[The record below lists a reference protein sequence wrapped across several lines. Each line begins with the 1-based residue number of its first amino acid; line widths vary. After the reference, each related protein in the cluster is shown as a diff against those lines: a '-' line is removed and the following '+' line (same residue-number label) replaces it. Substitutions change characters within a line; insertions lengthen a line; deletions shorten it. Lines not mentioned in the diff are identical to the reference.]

1 MRGISFVPDGQRE
14 KSVFPYLFLIMFG
27 YDKLYGNSSESVPS
41 FF

>member
-1 MRGISFVPDGQRE
+1 MRSMSFVSNVQGE
-14 KSVFPYLFLIMFG
+14 KSVLPCLFLIMFG